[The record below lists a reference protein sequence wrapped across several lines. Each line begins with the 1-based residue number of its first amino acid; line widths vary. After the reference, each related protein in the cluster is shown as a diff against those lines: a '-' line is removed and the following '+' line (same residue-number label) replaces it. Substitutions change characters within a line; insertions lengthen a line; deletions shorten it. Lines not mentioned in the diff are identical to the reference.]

1 VALAAP
7 AWADKP
13 RLVMSGGAIQ
23 KEGEEIVAGIV
34 VAAVALVIVVALLV
48 QHYKPQKITG
58 CVNSGA
64 NGMRVTDEKDK
75 RDYALSGSAAGVKL
89 GDRMTLEGKRKHAG
103 KALVFEAHKV
113 ARDFGA
119 CQP

>member
-1 VALAAP
+1 
-7 AWADKP
+7 
-13 RLVMSGGAIQ
+13 
-23 KEGEEIVAGIV
+23 
-34 VAAVALVIVVALLV
+34 
-48 QHYKPQKITG
+48 
-58 CVNSGA
+58 
-64 NGMRVTDEKDK
+64 MRVTDEKDK